1 MGDHVR
7 VRSNRDGAP
16 ALASSTSM
24 CSEAKRRDVT
34 SWQPPLPTASHA
46 ISERLNPRNAS
57 ACCRAAL
64 RRSPRS
70 TQRISGFRV
79 PLRRGA
85 PHGWATYLVGLD
97 DFSGFRR
104 RDSRRSI
111 PRKPTLH
118 PPACSAVPEVAGS
131 FCGTQPNWKRGRSS
145 SLTGDGDRDGLLA
158 RVLQLSTTQWGQA
171 RTARP
176 ADTTMV
182 PTGPV
187 AADADDLCSVA
198 PAYSIS
204 GLKSLRYRLVFVPA
218 IMKMPSPR

>member
-1 MGDHVR
+1 MPRPAAGP
-7 VRSNRDGAP
+7 RSADRHDQH
-16 ALASSTSM
+16 S
-24 CSEAKRRDVT
+24 
-34 SWQPPLPTASHA
+34 
-46 ISERLNPRNAS
+46 AS
-57 ACCRAAL
+57 AV
-64 RRSPRS
+64 
-70 TQRISGFRV
+70 SGFLFAV
-79 PLRRGA
+79 EGHLSSE
-85 PHGWATYLVGLD
+85 TD
-97 DFSGFRR
+97 ECSGFRR

-131 FCGTQPNWKRGRSS
+131 FCGTPPNWKRRRSS

-171 RTARP
+171 CTARP

-187 AADADDLCSVA
+187 AADAGDLCSVA
-198 PAYSIS
+198 SAYSIS